1 MKAILGIN
9 YHFSD
14 SNSTHVRYFRKTV
27 CERERD
33 CGEPGL
39 PPDSRVF
46 TTPSLGLA
54 VSISINTQAVHFSGV
69 TRVVRETAVQ
79 AEVQRC

>member
-1 MKAILGIN
+1 MCAIL
-9 YHFSD
+9 
-14 SNSTHVRYFRKTV
+14 
-27 CERERD
+27 ERQRVSES
-33 CGEPGL
+33 EIVESPVL
-39 PPDSRVF
+39 PPDSHVF